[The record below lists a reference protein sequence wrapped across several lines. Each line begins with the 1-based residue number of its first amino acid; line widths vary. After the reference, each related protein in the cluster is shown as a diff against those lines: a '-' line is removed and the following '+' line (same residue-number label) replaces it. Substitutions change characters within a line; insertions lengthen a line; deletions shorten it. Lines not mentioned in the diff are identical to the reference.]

1 MFNSVIGFPLKE
13 FKCAVRQFTNT
24 YINSNIFFFINQNIL
39 NRGTKLERKLYLDL
53 TTKKEQNVSAVHN
66 RRQPM

>member
-24 YINSNIFFFINQNIL
+24 YINSNIFFINQNIL
-39 NRGTKLERKLYLDL
+39 NRETKLERKLYLNL
-53 TTKKEQNVSAVHN
+53 TTKKEQNVSPVHN
-66 RRQPM
+66 

>member
-1 MFNSVIGFPLKE
+1 MRLDSSLIHILT
-13 FKCAVRQFTNT
+13 QL
-24 YINSNIFFFINQNIL
+24 FFINQNIL